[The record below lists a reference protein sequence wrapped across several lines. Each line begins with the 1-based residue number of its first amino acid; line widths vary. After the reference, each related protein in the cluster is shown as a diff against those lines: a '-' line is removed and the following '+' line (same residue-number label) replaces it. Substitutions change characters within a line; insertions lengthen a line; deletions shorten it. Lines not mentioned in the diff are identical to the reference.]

1 MAENE
6 QFSHLCP
13 LLIKISTS
21 SSAQR
26 FRKAD
31 LETHEAQ
38 GSREEKRHTQKGSH
52 KQKDR
57 QIDEPKENQA
67 EGGGGGVREKL
78 SAGVRQAEIG
88 D

>member
-13 LLIKISTS
+13 LLIKISTF

-26 FRKAD
+26 LRKAD
-31 LETHEAQ
+31 LETHETQ
-38 GSREEKRHTQKGSH
+38 GSREEKGHTQKGSH

-57 QIDEPKENQA
+57 QIDELKENQA
-67 EGGGGGVREKL
+67 EAGGGGVREKL
-78 SAGVRQAEIG
+78 SAGVRQAEMG
-88 D
+88 N

>member
-13 LLIKISTS
+13 LLTS
-21 SSAQR
+21 GSAQR

-31 LETHEAQ
+31 LETHETQ
-38 GSREEKRHTQKGSH
+38 GSRGERDIPRRGPINRRT
-52 KQKDR
+52 DR
-57 QIDEPKENQA
+57 QMNPKRTRQRL
-67 EGGGGGVREKL
+67 GGGGVRETL
-78 SAGVRQAEIG
+78 RAGVRQAEMG